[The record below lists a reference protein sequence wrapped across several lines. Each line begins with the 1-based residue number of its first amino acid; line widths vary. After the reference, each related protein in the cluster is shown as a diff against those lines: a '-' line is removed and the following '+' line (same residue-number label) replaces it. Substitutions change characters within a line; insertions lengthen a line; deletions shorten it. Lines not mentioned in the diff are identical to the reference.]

1 ASGIFFKE
9 KGKTKGRKK
18 EAEKKGK
25 ISPAD
30 GRQAFCMV
38 QCFKVKEYDNSTRT
52 QFGATLR
59 GCSYIQQ
66 GKLFN

>member
-1 ASGIFFKE
+1 M
-9 KGKTKGRKK
+9 
-18 EAEKKGK
+18 EKKGK
-25 ISPAD
+25 ISLAG

-38 QCFKVKEYDNSTRT
+38 QCFKVKKYDNSTRT